1 MWLDNL
7 KEMKKKSGMTS
18 QQISDKSRIPL
29 RTINRIFAGESDHP
43 YADTLDLIVKAM
55 GDYDLGDLF
64 SDTNVVIATESLV
77 EVKEL
82 AEELEAEQDNLIA
95 DNQALKDEL
104 IAKEAELQA
113 LRDEL
118 ARRESQ
124 HKDELIE
131 LVKYFT
137 KIKSQ

>member
-82 AEELEAEQDNLIA
+82 AEELAAKQDSLLD

-104 IAKEAELQA
+104 IAKEAEIQS